1 MVFKTCIF
9 IYMYI
14 SYFPSALSDL
24 FSVLLDKLW
33 LFYSEL
39 SPWFQILIMD
49 QMLILLHHAF
59 SNCVYFI
66 DSVWKPF
73 NIRLGY
79 ELYDTIM
86 TCITHS
92 C

>member
-73 NIRLGY
+73 NNKLGY

>member
-59 SNCVYFI
+59 SNYVYFI